1 MSPAEV
7 ATPALADPV
16 EEARRLLALAVERDV
31 PIRVLGG
38 VGIALTVA
46 PAELLLPRS
55 YQDIDLITV
64 RGGQAPLT
72 ELMVDAGYASDDE
85 FNAVNGHRRLLY
97 HDDVNGRQVD
107 IFVGAFSMCHT
118 IPLQSRMLAT
128 AGTLPAP
135 ELLLTKL
142 QIVELNPKDLGDIL
156 NLVHHHPVRD
166 DDAPGGLNAGRIAA
180 HCAADWGL
188 WRTAT
193 MNIERASESVG
204 ALVPAAEAQEILRE
218 RLEALRATLDSASK
232 TRKWKLRA
240 RIGDRVRW
248 YEEPEEVE

>member
-1 MSPAEV
+1 MSRTHV
-7 ATPALADPV
+7 ATTPLTDPV
-16 EEARRLLALAVERDV
+16 EEARRLLAVASGQEV

-46 PAELLLPRS
+46 PAELLLPRT

-64 RGGQAPLT
+64 RGRPTPLT
-72 ELMVDAGYASDDE
+72 DLMLDAGYVADEE

-97 HDDVNGRQVD
+97 HDEVNGRQVD
-107 IFVGAFSMCHT
+107 VFVGAFSMCHA
-118 IPLQSRMLAT
+118 IPLESRILA
-128 AGTLPAP
+128 APGTLPAP

-142 QIVELNPKDLGDIL
+142 QIVELNPKDLEDIL
-156 NLVHHHPVRD
+156 SLVFHHPLRD
-166 DDAPGGLNAGRIAA
+166 DDAPDGLNAGRIAA

-188 WRTAT
+188 WRTTT
-193 MNIERASESVG
+193 MNIERASESVD
-204 ALVPAAEAQEILRE
+204 ALVSSDEARAILRE
-218 RLEALRATLDSASK
+218 RLTALRGTLDATPK